1 MNEVQLYVLP
11 WKKFWAPAVDEE
23 SKLQNK
29 YAVLLLN
36 KVKPYMYLY
45 MYEHLFKLSG
55 MTHTR
60 LSTKSRGR
68 LAQMIVKGMFILSYA
83 NFPLDLQFDWELD

>member
-11 WKKFWAPAVDEE
+11 WKEFWAPAVDEE

-29 YAVLLLN
+29 YAVLILN
-36 KVKPYMYLY
+36 KVKLCMYLY
-45 MYEHLFKLSG
+45 MYEHLFNLPG

-60 LSTKSRGR
+60 FPTKRRGTW
-68 LAQMIVKGMFILSYA
+68 A
-83 NFPLDLQFDWELD
+83 